1 VTVASERN
9 GTGGL
14 VGPFASLESGERI
27 RVRSRSGNTYEA
39 TVLAGGKGDAG
50 LYVRLKDGRLARLS
64 PDRLDVSSLERLG
77 RGPTIV
83 AGDRMMLLLRSGPRL
98 TGTVATLAAGELSLR
113 ADGGIVMRVAFADVV
128 EESPRLLFPASD
140 LKRGDEI
147 QVRSLSGHHYGGT
160 VLGTAPGRIT
170 AILEGELAARGPTTL
185 RVEQLDKDSLFV
197 LVPIAAARLG
207 GGEAPRT

>member
-1 VTVASERN
+1 MTVAPERTE
-9 GTGGL
+9 TGGL
-14 VGPFASLESGERI
+14 TGPFASLTSGERI

-64 PDRLDVSSLERLG
+64 PDRLDASSLERLG
-77 RGPTIV
+77 HGSTIV
-83 AGDRMMLLLRSGPRL
+83 AGDRLWMFLRSGPRIS
-98 TGTVATLAAGELSLR
+98 GTVVSLAPGELALR
-113 ADGGIVMRVAFADVV
+113 MDAGAVQRVVLADVV

-147 QVRSLSGHHYGGT
+147 QVRSLSGREYRGT

-170 AILEGELAARGPTTL
+170 AILEGELAARGPSTL

-197 LVPIAAARLG
+197 LVPIAASRLG
-207 GGEAPRT
+207 GGEAPRK